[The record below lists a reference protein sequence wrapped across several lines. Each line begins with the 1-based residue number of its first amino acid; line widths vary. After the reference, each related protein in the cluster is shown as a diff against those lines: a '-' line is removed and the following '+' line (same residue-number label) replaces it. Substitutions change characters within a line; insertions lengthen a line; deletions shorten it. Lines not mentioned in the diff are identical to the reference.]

1 MVQTEFL
8 KHVPIAL
15 LNHFQC
21 DDMRPSLSKIVPKI
35 LDALSNAPFTKTSLM
50 ENAPIKNLLRGGLL
64 VTTNKHDSYEQVK
77 TMAFFHSFSL
87 KFYSHYPYSL
97 TSCKR
102 NYDPFFSYSHS
113 GSKPIDGSSRR
124 RKVSPSLSNA
134 LNFSSA
140 RSKSVD
146 PLSVM
151 LSPLSSSL

>member
-1 MVQTEFL
+1 M
-8 KHVPIAL
+8 PIAL
-15 LNHFQC
+15 LNHLQC
-21 DDMRPSLSKIVPKI
+21 DGMRPSLSKIVPKI
-35 LDALSNAPFTKTSLM
+35 LDTLSNAPFTKTSLM
-50 ENAPIKNLLRGGLL
+50 ENALIKNLLRGGLL

-124 RKVSPSLSNA
+124 RKVSPSLSNV